1 MTEKNILFGMH
12 AVHAVLKREP
22 ERVQRFCILK
32 DRLDQKMQAL
42 LDLAES
48 HHIAIEKK
56 SRLELDQLANQGNH
70 QGVLLFCRAPEALTE
85 EDLAKILQNLEVP
98 PFLLILDG
106 VQDPHNL
113 GACLRTAE
121 ALGVHAVIAPKD
133 KSVGITPVVLKVA
146 SGALETIPFIQVT
159 NLARTMQFLKA
170 QNIWLYGADADA
182 QTSLFKSDL
191 KGAIGVVL
199 GAEGSGLRRLTKEN
213 CDVLL
218 QIPMQGSVSSLNV
231 SVATGIFLYEVM
243 RQRLC

>member
-12 AVHAVLKREP
+12 AVHAVLKNQP
-22 ERVQRFCILK
+22 LRVQRFCILK
-32 DRLDQKMQAL
+32 DRLDPKMQRL
-42 LDLAES
+42 LELAES
-48 HHIAIEKK
+48 QNIPIEKK
-56 SRLELDQLANQGNH
+56 SRQELDQLTNQGNH
-70 QGVLLFCRAPEALTE
+70 QGVVLFCRAAQSLTE
-85 EDLAKILQNLEVP
+85 EDLAKILQNLDVP

-113 GACLRTAE
+113 GACLRSAE

-182 QTSLFKSDL
+182 KTTLYQADL
-191 KGAIGVVL
+191 KGAIGLVL
-199 GAEGSGLRRLTKEN
+199 GAEGTGLRRLTKEN

-231 SVATGIFLYEVM
+231 SVATGIFLYEAL